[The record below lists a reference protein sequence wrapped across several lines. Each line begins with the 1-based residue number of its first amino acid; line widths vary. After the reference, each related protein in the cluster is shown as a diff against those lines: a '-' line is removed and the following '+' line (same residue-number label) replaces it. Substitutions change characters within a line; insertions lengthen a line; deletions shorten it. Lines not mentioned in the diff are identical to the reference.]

1 MAVRM
6 IDKDVREAFK
16 VLYRELNRLHS
27 MTAHFEIEAIDLGDI
42 TCLQLLHMT
51 AITYGMTDEQFNDIA
66 NEIEKEG
73 K

>member
-1 MAVRM
+1 M

-16 VLYRELNRLHS
+16 VLYRELFRLHR
-27 MTAHFEIEAIDLGDI
+27 MTSHFEVEAIDLGDV

-51 AITYGMTDEQFNDIA
+51 ALTYGMTDEQFNDIA
-66 NEIEKEG
+66 DEIEKEG